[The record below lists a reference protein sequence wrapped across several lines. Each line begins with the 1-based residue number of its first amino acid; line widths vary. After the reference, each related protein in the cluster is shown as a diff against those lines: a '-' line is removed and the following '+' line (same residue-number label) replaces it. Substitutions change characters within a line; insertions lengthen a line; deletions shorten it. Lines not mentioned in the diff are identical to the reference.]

1 MMKSSPT
8 ITDIAKIAG
17 VSIATVSR
25 VLNNPSAVAESL
37 RKRVDQ
43 AVQETGY
50 QANPIASNMKSL
62 RRNQIATVIPSLRRN
77 HYTDII
83 MGIGAVCNEKGMVSV
98 VLESGDSYETEKQ
111 VVRALERQ
119 WVDGVI
125 LIPGRFAASEDEY
138 RQYAERLAT
147 MNKRRIPIPVVL
159 LDSPRIDERLDNISV
174 DHETAAFCMAEH
186 LLELGRRNLALVTSA
201 ENAVSYPGFRAG
213 VRRALE
219 EYGLEPRQE
228 AFRPGNYTVLD
239 GYWAARD
246 ILGSGIPVD
255 GFVCT
260 SDQLAAGVQCACQ
273 ENGLDVPRDVAI
285 VSYGSVAL
293 SIITTPPITTWTV
306 PWYDMGK
313 RAAGM
318 LFERI
323 EGERTQALYEQVEGK
338 LAIRGSTMRSAK
350 KSMDT
355 MFSE

>member
-1 MMKSSPT
+1 MKSSPM

-17 VSIATVSR
+17 ASIATVSR
-25 VLNNPSAVAESL
+25 VLNNQSTVAESL
-37 RKRVDQ
+37 CKRVDQ
-43 AVQETGY
+43 TVQETSY
-50 QANPIASNMKSL
+50 QVNLIACNMKSL
-62 RRNQIATVIPSLRRN
+62 RRNQIATVVLSLRRH

-83 MGIGAVCNEKGMVSV
+83 MGLGAVCNEKGMVSV
-98 VLESGDSYETEKQ
+98 VMESGDSYETEKQ
-111 VVRALERQ
+111 DVRALERQ
-119 WVDGVI
+119 WDDGVI
-125 LIPGRFAASEDEY
+125 LILGCFVASKDKY
-138 RQYAERLAT
+138 RQYAECLAT
-147 MNKRRIPIPVVL
+147 MNKCHIPLPVVL
-159 LDSPRIDERLDNISV
+159 LESPRIDERLDNISV
-174 DHETAAFCMAEH
+174 GHETAAFCMAEH
-186 LLELGRRNLALVTSA
+186 LLELGQRNLALVTSA
-201 ENAVSYPGFRAG
+201 ENAVSYPDFCVG

-219 EYGLEPRQE
+219 EHGLEPRQE
-228 AFRPGNYTVLD
+228 TLCSGNYTVLD
-239 GYWAARD
+239 GYWVARD

-260 SDQLAAGVQCACQ
+260 SDQLAAGVQYAYK

-293 SIITTPPITTWTV
+293 SIITTPPITIWMV

-323 EGERTQALYEQVEGK
+323 ESERTQVICERVEGK
-338 LAIRGSTMRSAK
+338 LATRGSTMHSAK